1 MKISTIIAN
10 TKTALQKCDA
20 NGNGTVTTAE
30 VAKAKKAGLITS
42 AEAKLLQRVASD
54 IRQGQTV
61 PNYLARL
68 DLFEASATAADADHD
83 GVLSK
88 TEATKASDTF
98 VGASGTVWSNRAML
112 KKIAGF

>member
-10 TKTALQKCDA
+10 TKSALQKCDA

-30 VAKAKKAGLITS
+30 VAKAKKAGLITA
-42 AEAKLLQRVASD
+42 AEAKLLQRTASD

-61 PNYLARL
+61 TNYLNRL

-83 GVLSK
+83 GTLSK
-88 TEATKASDTF
+88 KEAAAAPDTF
-98 VGASGTVWSNRAML
+98 AGSSGTVWSNRAML